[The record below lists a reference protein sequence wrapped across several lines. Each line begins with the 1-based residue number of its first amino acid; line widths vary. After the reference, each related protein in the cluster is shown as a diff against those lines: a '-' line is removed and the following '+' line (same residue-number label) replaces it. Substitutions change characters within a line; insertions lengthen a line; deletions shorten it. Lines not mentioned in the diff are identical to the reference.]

1 MGCNCV
7 IGKIEEEID
16 DQRVQQISKLIKKII
31 VYKK

>member
-16 DQRVQQISKLIKKII
+16 DQRVQQISKLIKNTKI
-31 VYKK
+31 KK

>member
-16 DQRVQQISKLIKKII
+16 DQRIQQLSKKEK
-31 VYKK
+31 YN

>member
-16 DQRVQQISKLIKKII
+16 DQRIQQLSKLIQKFKQ
-31 VYKK
+31 

>member
-16 DQRVQQISKLIKKII
+16 DQRIQQLSKLIKKF
-31 VYKK
+31 K

>member
-16 DQRVQQISKLIKKII
+16 DQRIQKLSKIIKKI
-31 VYKK
+31 KK

>member
-16 DQRVQQISKLIKKII
+16 DQRIQQISKLIKK
-31 VYKK
+31 Y